1 MRARAVVFA
10 TRHTDNY
17 TGISRGDGGVAQALR
32 TQLEGIS
39 NFRCGLLARRTAR
52 AWRAESVL
60 TPQM

>member
-32 TQLEGIS
+32 TRLEGI
-39 NFRCGLLARRTAR
+39 
-52 AWRAESVL
+52 
-60 TPQM
+60 